1 MPLCMLGSFWL
12 CDNCLHSFFKLELD
26 DLAKVQEVLWGARTA
41 WKNIGIHVGLHKT
54 DLTVIDKQ
62 NGEIDEKFTEI
73 LALRLRRAEPLT
85 WKMLQDAL
93 NHKTVDMENVALEF
107 EIRDIK

>member
-1 MPLCMLGSFWL
+1 MLAF
-12 CDNCLHSFFKLELD
+12 FFKLELD

-41 WKNIGIHVGLHKT
+41 WKNIGIQLGLHKT

-62 NGEIDEKFTEI
+62 NREIDEKFTEM

-85 WKMLQDAL
+85 WKMLKDVL
-93 NHKTVDMENVALEF
+93 YHRTVDMENVASEF
-107 EIRDIK
+107 EIQDIK